1 MTPNQPRFRVDERLC
16 FGFYV
21 WDTLADE
28 EGYPLRAVSI
38 YFRGRDR
45 AERVCALLNQEN
57 DNIQESA
64 PMPGIIISQR
74 PNNMGGGGRDI

>member
-1 MTPNQPRFRVDERLC
+1 MSPNQPRFRVDERLY

-21 WDTLADE
+21 WDTQSEE
-28 EGYPLRAVSI
+28 EGFPQRAVSI

-74 PNNMGGGGRDI
+74 PKTVGGGRDL